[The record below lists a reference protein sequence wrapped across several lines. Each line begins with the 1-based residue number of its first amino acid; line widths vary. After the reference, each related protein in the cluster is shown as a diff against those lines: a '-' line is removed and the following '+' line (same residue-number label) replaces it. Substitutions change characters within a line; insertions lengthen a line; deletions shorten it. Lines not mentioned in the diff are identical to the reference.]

1 MEVAKT
7 RLQLDGELQ
16 GRTHLPPTT
25 TTTSPTS
32 APPLVSS
39 KIPEAGG
46 PPRAG
51 PNGRVYT
58 SAVDCMR
65 KTWKFEGLK
74 GIQRGLGAAVSLTS
88 TLSLTATAADDL
100 VESVGSTLIK
110 SH

>member
-25 TTTSPTS
+25 TSTATS
-32 APPLVSS
+32 APPLTSS
-39 KIPEAGG
+39 KIPETGG